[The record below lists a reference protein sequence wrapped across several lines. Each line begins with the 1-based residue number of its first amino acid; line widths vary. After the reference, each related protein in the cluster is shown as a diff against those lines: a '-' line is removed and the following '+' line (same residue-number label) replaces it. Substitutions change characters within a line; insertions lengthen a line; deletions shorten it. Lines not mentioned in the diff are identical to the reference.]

1 MVGKMGG
8 FGLFGMVFKGRLSNH
23 ENARVG
29 MATTLKI
36 LKPTIMS
43 K

>member
-1 MVGKMGG
+1 MVGIKDVWV
-8 FGLFGMVFKGRLSNH
+8 LLKRDYH
-23 ENARVG
+23 DIYANARVG
-29 MATTLKI
+29 MAITLKI